1 MALQGT
7 IETFALPDVLRLLSS
22 TKKTG
27 QLRVDGDRGA
37 GSLWVEE
44 GMVTAGAAGA
54 GGNVTDP
61 GEALF
66 ELLRFGSGDF
76 IFEDDQRPD
85 TSGDPT
91 DVEPL
96 LDAATA
102 MLDEWQAIEAVVP
115 SLDHHVSLV
124 TELSDDEVVISAAD
138 WKTLVAVA
146 GGSSVGRLGDALGLG
161 ELSVSRA
168 VKQLNE
174 LGLVEI
180 GEPRAGGD
188 AGAGTGASADDG
200 GFSTFGAD
208 AAATLEAD
216 EVESFESFDPA
227 ALVVDDT
234 VGFEADD
241 AAFGAASD
249 ESAEAEPDASD
260 AAEIAR
266 QLANLSPKAA
276 KAVAAAARA
285 TTPEERDA
293 ALAEVDDDEDP
304 INRDLLIKFL
314 GSVNS

>member
-115 SLDHHVSLV
+115 SLDHHVTLV
-124 TELSDDEVVISAAD
+124 TELSGDEVVISAAD

-146 GGSSVGRLGDALGLG
+146 GGSSVGGLGNALGLG

-180 GEPRAGGD
+180 GEPRAGGETAAP
-188 AGAGTGASADDG
+188 AGGDD

-208 AAATLEAD
+208 AAASLEAD

-234 VGFEADD
+234 AGFDADD
-241 AAFGAASD
+241 ASFGTPSD

-293 ALAEVDDDEDP
+293 ALAEVDEDEDP

>member
-1 MALQGT
+1 M
-7 IETFALPDVLRLLSS
+7 
-22 TKKTG
+22 
-27 QLRVDGDRGA
+27 
-37 GSLWVEE
+37 
-44 GMVTAGAAGA
+44 
-54 GGNVTDP
+54 
-61 GEALF
+61 
-66 ELLRFGSGDF
+66 
-76 IFEDDQRPD
+76 
-85 TSGDPT
+85 
-91 DVEPL
+91 
-96 LDAATA
+96 
-102 MLDEWQAIEAVVP
+102 
-115 SLDHHVSLV
+115 

-146 GGSSVGRLGDALGLG
+146 GGSSVGRLGGALGLG
-161 ELSVSRA
+161 ELGVSRA

-249 ESAEAEPDASD
+249 ESAEAEPGASD
-260 AAEIAR
+260 RPRSPVSWRTSAR
-266 QLANLSPKAA
+266 RPPRPSPPRPVPRRPKS
-276 KAVAAAARA
+276 A
-285 TTPEERDA
+285 TPRF
-293 ALAEVDDDEDP
+293 AEVDDDEDP